1 MSDRLA
7 GTNTENE
14 TVIID
19 VLAELLML
27 SPEDI
32 ALDQSFADVGV
43 DSILAVE
50 FVSML
55 RTKFDSVITVDTI
68 YENDSVRQLAAALKP
83 VVAG

>member
-7 GTNTENE
+7 GTNTEAEN
-14 TVIID
+14 VIID

-27 SPEDI
+27 APEDVP
-32 ALDQSFADVGV
+32 LDRSFADVGV

-55 RTKFDSVITVDTI
+55 RTRFDGVITVDTV
-68 YENDSVRQLAAALKP
+68 YDNDSVRLLAAALKP
-83 VVAG
+83 VVTG